1 MNPTPKEVF
10 QKDSNRLKRHFEIVD
25 DPAVVTALHTAFAQ
39 FCWDLKAGQE
49 VQSSLHSNSMR
60 EGARQFMTEFL
71 TLADKPKPKVI
82 PASDLE
88 TES

>member
-10 QKDSNRLKRHFEIVD
+10 QKDSNRLKRHIEIVD
-25 DPAVVTALHTAFAQ
+25 DPAVVTALHSAFAQ

-60 EGARQFMTEFL
+60 EGARQFMAEFL